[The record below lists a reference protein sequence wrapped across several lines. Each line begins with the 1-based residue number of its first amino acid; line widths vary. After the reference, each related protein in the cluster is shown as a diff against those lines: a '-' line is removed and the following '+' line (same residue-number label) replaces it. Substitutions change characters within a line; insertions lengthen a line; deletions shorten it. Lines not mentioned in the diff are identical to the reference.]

1 LIRGSRATSRVIFGY
16 SPQQTLRREPVDQR
30 PAVSGGQCGRD
41 VEPTLVSI
49 TNISPAPAS
58 WSLRSDPPAPYSAV
72 APYCAA
78 VSSRLPPR
86 LYQQS
91 SRAETFSALSWVNGV
106 LAGAGPTLAVPRRR
120 IGRFAKG
127 VMSVASHNDQRG
139 SREMVG
145 SRAAEA
151 TQLVLRIAVEIC
163 QCMLG
168 ESVTLLR
175 KWTAICLS
183 GPLVGRAG
191 RGRLLGLHL
200 HQARKRT
207 DGVRAVWR

>member
-1 LIRGSRATSRVIFGY
+1 
-16 SPQQTLRREPVDQR
+16 
-30 PAVSGGQCGRD
+30 
-41 VEPTLVSI
+41 
-49 TNISPAPAS
+49 
-58 WSLRSDPPAPYSAV
+58 
-72 APYCAA
+72 
-78 VSSRLPPR
+78 
-86 LYQQS
+86 
-91 SRAETFSALSWVNGV
+91 
-106 LAGAGPTLAVPRRR
+106 
-120 IGRFAKG
+120 
-127 VMSVASHNDQRG
+127 
-139 SREMVG
+139 MVG